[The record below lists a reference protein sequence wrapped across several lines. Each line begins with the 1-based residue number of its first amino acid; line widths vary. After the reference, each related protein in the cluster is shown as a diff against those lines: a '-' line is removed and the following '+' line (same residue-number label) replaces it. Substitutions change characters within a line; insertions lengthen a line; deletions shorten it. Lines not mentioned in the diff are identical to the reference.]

1 MVFHQLYSCFDT
13 NDLLNSNQYGFHK
26 KCSTEHAILHI
37 VDRLLFEMD
46 NFNTPIAIFL
56 DLSKA
61 FDSANSEIL
70 IGKLK
75 IYGIS
80 NNTLEWFQIYMTDRK
95 QFVEFLNEKSDF
107 IKIKTGVPQGSILGP
122 LLFIIYIN
130 DIVNATSYF
139 ESILYADDTSLI
151 NTSINLNDQN
161 EINNLNFELNKISEW
176 LTTNK
181 LTLSVP
187 KTKYCLFTTRNKSI
201 GSIKVTINNEQ
212 IQKVPEFSFLGVT
225 LNENMSWRS
234 HIDKMSN
241 KISRIIG
248 LLCKLKHI
256 LPLFTLKTLYSSLI
270 LPHLNYGNLAW
281 GYDTSRVFKLQKKA
295 IGQITNTHIH
305 KM

>member
-1 MVFHQLYSCFDT
+1 
-13 NDLLNSNQYGFHK
+13 
-26 KCSTEHAILHI
+26 
-37 VDRLLFEMD
+37 
-46 NFNTPIAIFL
+46 
-56 DLSKA
+56 
-61 FDSANSEIL
+61 
-70 IGKLK
+70 
-75 IYGIS
+75 
-80 NNTLEWFQIYMTDRK
+80 MTDRK
-95 QFVEFLNEKSDF
+95 QFIEFQNEKSDF
-107 IKIKTGVPQGSILGP
+107 TKIKTGVPQGSILGP

-130 DIVNATSYF
+130 DIINATSYF

-161 EINNLNFELNKISEW
+161 EINNLNLELSNISEW

-201 GSIKVTINNEQ
+201 SSIKVTINNEQ

-225 LNENMSWRS
+225 LNENISWRS
-234 HIDKMSN
+234 HIDKISN

-295 IGQITNTHIH
+295 IRQITNNKFNAHTEPLFKSLELLKLDDLVKFNTYKYVHNELPLFFKSFTIITRSDVHDYNTRNKQNICIVTSH
-305 KM
+305 KQTCAPVSLRID

>member
-1 MVFHQLYSCFDT
+1 
-13 NDLLNSNQYGFHK
+13 
-26 KCSTEHAILHI
+26 
-37 VDRLLFEMD
+37 MD

-61 FDSANSEIL
+61 FDSSNSEIL

-75 IYGIS
+75 FYGIS
-80 NNTLEWFQIYMTDRK
+80 NNTLEWFQSYMTDRK
-95 QFVEFLNEKSDF
+95 QFIEFLNEKSDF
-107 IKIKTGVPQGSILGP
+107 IKIKTGVPQGSILGS

-187 KTKYCLFTTRNKSI
+187 KTTYCLFTTRNKSI
-201 GSIKVTINNEQ
+201 
-212 IQKVPEFSFLGVT
+212 SF
-225 LNENMSWRS
+225 
-234 HIDKMSN
+234 IY
-241 KISRIIG
+241 
-248 LLCKLKHI
+248 
-256 LPLFTLKTLYSSLI
+256 LFTQVQFHSQ
-270 LPHLNYGNLAW
+270 LNHSNTA
-281 GYDTSRVFKLQKKA
+281 FK
-295 IGQITNTHIH
+295 IFDRG
-305 KM
+305 